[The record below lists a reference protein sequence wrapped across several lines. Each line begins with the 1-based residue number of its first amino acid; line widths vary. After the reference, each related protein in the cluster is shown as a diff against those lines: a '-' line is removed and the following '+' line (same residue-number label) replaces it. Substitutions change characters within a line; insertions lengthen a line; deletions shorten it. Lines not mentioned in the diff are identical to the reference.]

1 MRIAK
6 YILGYILG
14 VGFFFYIFF
23 FFGQFPYDR
32 LKEGLI
38 QSFEDSV
45 PLSLSIGR
53 IAPSFPL
60 SLGMERIRVGS
71 EGFSLQLPDLIVH
84 PNLGQILLGNPSF
97 EFSDGEDSSRL
108 AGRFQLGKNQNRLNL
123 RLNKLEIQ
131 ASIGKGPNLRIKAS
145 GEASFQWEG
154 EDFNRGRGQL
164 WSLLEREELQKGA
177 ASQIPLPLVLFD
189 TLRAEVQV
197 QDGIA
202 RVKRLEA
209 SGKQTRFSLPQPIQ
223 VPLKGQGLP
232 PELALLL
239 QLPGK

>member
-6 YILGYILG
+6 YILGYILLG
-14 VGFFFYIFF
+14 GFFFCIFF
-23 FFGQFPYDR
+23 LGQFPFER
-32 LKEGLI
+32 LKEGWI
-38 QSFEDSV
+38 QSFEESV

-60 SLGMERIRVGS
+60 NLGVENIRVGRDD
-71 EGFSLQLPDLIVH
+71 FSLQLPDLIVH
-84 PNLGQILLGNPSF
+84 PNLVEILLGNPSF
-97 EFSDGEDSSRL
+97 EFRDGENSSRL
-108 AGRFQLGKNQNRLNL
+108 TGKFQQGMNRNRLNL

-131 ASIGKGPNLRIKAS
+131 ASIGKGPTLRIKAS

-154 EDFNRGRGQL
+154 EDFDRGRGQL
-164 WSLLEREELQKGA
+164 WSLLERGELQGIPV
-177 ASQIPLPLVLFD
+177 SQIPLPLTLFD
-189 TLRAEVQV
+189 NLRAEVQI

-209 SGKQTRFSLPQPIQ
+209 SGKETRFSLPQPIQ
-223 VPLKGQGLP
+223 VPLKGGGLP

-239 QLPGK
+239 QLPRK